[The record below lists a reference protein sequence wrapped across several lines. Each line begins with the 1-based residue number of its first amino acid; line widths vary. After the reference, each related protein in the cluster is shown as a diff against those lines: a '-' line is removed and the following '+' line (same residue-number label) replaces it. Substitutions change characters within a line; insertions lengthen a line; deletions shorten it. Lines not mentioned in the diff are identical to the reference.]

1 MKKINILFTRSF
13 RFLRRGGVTIYAKYL
28 VKHLKRDLIEIINL
42 KEISKQSIDILKE
55 HSDSSIREKIKSR
68 FFLTLFSLLFP
79 FRILIHSVDIIH
91 ANPSFRPIPLIRDSY
106 FILWAALLRRKIVV
120 TIHGWDYNL
129 EQKMLSCKYLSRIFA
144 LTYNLAD
151 VIFVLSED
159 FKKSLLKLGIKT
171 KIIVETN
178 MVDDNPILENSIEN
192 NMKQKPF
199 KKNIIILFLARI
211 EKTKGIYEAINAF
224 KIVSQKFYNITLF
237 IAGSGTELESVK
249 KFVKEQKIS
258 HIEFLGYV
266 SGNKKTEVFFNSDIY
281 LFPTYYKEGLPISVL
296 EAMYFGL
303 PVITRRV
310 GGLKDFFING
320 KHGFITDSK
329 DPKIFA
335 SYLEKLILDKDLRMK
350 MSQFNHNYAKNNFAA
365 SKVVQRIERIYLD
378 LFKEN
383 LR

>member
-144 LTYNLAD
+144 LIYNLAD
-151 VIFVLSED
+151 VIFVLSEN

-192 NMKQKPF
+192 NIKQKPF
-199 KKNIIILFLARI
+199 KKNLIILFLARI
-211 EKTKGIYEAINAF
+211 EKTKGIYQAIEAF
-224 KIVSQKFYNITLF
+224 KIVYQKFHNITLF
-237 IAGSGTELESVK
+237 IAGSGAELEYVK
-249 KFVKEQKIS
+249 KFVKEQKIP
-258 HIEFLGYV
+258 HIKFLGYV
-266 SGNKKTEVFFNSDIY
+266 SGKKKTEVFLNSDIY
-281 LFPTYYKEGLPISVL
+281 LFPSYHEGLPISVL

-329 DPKIFA
+329 DPKVFA
-335 SYLEKLILDKDLRMK
+335 NYLEKLILDRDLRIK
-350 MSQFNHNYAKNNFAA
+350 ISQFNHNYAKEYFVA
-365 SKVVQRIERIYLD
+365 SKVVQRIEGVYLD
-378 LFKEN
+378 LFKES
-383 LR
+383 LL